1 MSGSIPSDA
10 NVNTSTISLFYTT
23 LGFSYFCAFVSVYV
37 QYPGLLSSNGL
48 LPADTFIDRLKSYQ
62 QQKSSANLFASN
74 KGDFFLNIINQYYK
88 TPTIAALYSEIG
100 LPVDVICEFLLLFGI
115 LSAFLC
121 SSGYYSNWL
130 YLSMWVS
137 YLSIYLAGME
147 TFLSFQWDILLLE
160 VGFLAIFSSNIF
172 QSRGFHTTILQCY
185 RFLAW
190 KLMFSSGVV
199 KLQAQCPTWESLS

>member
-1 MSGSIPSDA
+1 MIGSTPTEA
-10 NVNTSTISLFYTT
+10 NVNTSISLFYTT
-23 LGFSYFCAFVSVYV
+23 LGFSYFCAVVSVYV
-37 QYPGLLSSNGL
+37 QFPGLLSSNGL

-74 KGDFFLNIINQYYK
+74 NKGDFFLNIINQYYK

-100 LPVDVICEFLLLFGI
+100 LPVDVLCEILLIFGI

-121 SSGYYSNWL
+121 SSGYYSNVL
-130 YLSMWVS
+130 YLLMWVS
-137 YLSIYLAGME
+137 YLSNYLAGME

-172 QSRGFHTTILQCY
+172 QSRSFHTTILHCY
-185 RFLAW
+185 R
-190 KLMFSSGVV
+190 
-199 KLQAQCPTWESLS
+199 